1 MLSSTSIN
9 DDWEGSSFLVVVSKG
24 RSRMWRTCGLG
35 TTASAVGTA
44 GAGVGSVG
52 AEDFVVVDVVA
63 GFEDFPLILSLTFF
77 HSFLRPF
84 FSFFAA
90 GSDGGFM
97 TKECVGDGSGGG
109 CHQVYKRPK
118 QGGGSREIKLIDQ
131 VV

>member
-9 DDWEGSSFLVVVSKG
+9 DDGEGSSFLVVVSKG
-24 RSRMWRTCGLG
+24 WSRMWRTYDLG

-52 AEDFVVVDVVA
+52 AEVFVVVDVVA
-63 GFEDFPLILSLTFF
+63 GFEDCPRILSLIFF

-97 TKECVGDGSGGG
+97 TKACEGDGSGGG
-109 CHQVYKRPK
+109 YHQVYKRPE
-118 QGGGSREIKLIDQ
+118 QGGANREIKSIDQ